1 MRAAPASADS
11 LSPDFMFGLR
21 SEYQLTT
28 FFIANYRQA
37 MHFAYV
43 QDDLEDQ
50 LEAHP
55 QSGPAL

>member
-1 MRAAPASADS
+1 
-11 LSPDFMFGLR
+11 MFGLR